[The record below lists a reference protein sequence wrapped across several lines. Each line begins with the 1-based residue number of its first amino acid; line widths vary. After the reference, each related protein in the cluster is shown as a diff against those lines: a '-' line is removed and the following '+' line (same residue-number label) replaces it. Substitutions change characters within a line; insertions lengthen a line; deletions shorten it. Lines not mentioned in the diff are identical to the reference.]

1 MRFFSRICLL
11 GITVLLA
18 NFFVASSALP
28 TAKAADL
35 GATDFNLA
43 LNLAGLAQRS
53 ASVGSLNCSD
63 GSRTFS
69 STTDMMLG
77 LATDTRVQTQLSLNC
92 KPALN
97 INSGVQVITGTM
109 TIPSK
114 GVTDGVVSAECSAR
128 GNMAVTANVTV
139 GAAVAG
145 LLSIN
150 VSSASSPLAFG
161 CSFKGSSASKATEV
175 FGTIEGHAD
184 VTGMC
189 SSACVAVS
197 LTAKATVTSGTGELK
212 GQTGSGTYTYSDAFE
227 LPELAGIADQLA
239 SMKGTKRTR
248 DQRVSCPE
256 GATDCSTYDTSPCP
270 NGEDSCT
277 IETTSCP
284 PGVTCTSVPFVCP
297 PGATCTTIPPRN
309 ASDSQAELRLS
320 NSRPLSQM
328 RVDLRSGAGDVVI
341 VRPMPETANGIA
353 SLNSSQPLTISGP
366 PSAKCVLTLVG
377 RKSVKRTLTLSENGA
392 STIAYSAV
400 QIGTLT
406 RQLGFPAKAKSKPT
420 ITASV
425 TCTVSAGALPAKS
438 RKLILG

>member
-1 MRFFSRICLL
+1 
-11 GITVLLA
+11 
-18 NFFVASSALP
+18 
-28 TAKAADL
+28 
-35 GATDFNLA
+35 
-43 LNLAGLAQRS
+43 
-53 ASVGSLNCSD
+53 
-63 GSRTFS
+63 
-69 STTDMMLG
+69 
-77 LATDTRVQTQLSLNC
+77 
-92 KPALN
+92 
-97 INSGVQVITGTM
+97 
-109 TIPSK
+109 
-114 GVTDGVVSAECSAR
+114 
-128 GNMAVTANVTV
+128 
-139 GAAVAG
+139 
-145 LLSIN
+145 
-150 VSSASSPLAFG
+150 
-161 CSFKGSSASKATEV
+161 
-175 FGTIEGHAD
+175 
-184 VTGMC
+184 MC

-353 SLNSSQPLTISGP
+353 SLNAAQPLTISGP

-377 RKSVKRTLTLSENGA
+377 RKSVKRSLTLSA
-392 STIAYSAV
+392 SGSASVSYSAG
-400 QIGTLT
+400 QITALQ
-406 RQLGFPAKAKSKPT
+406 RQLGLPAKSKTKPM
-420 ITASV
+420 ITANVACSAD
-425 TCTVSAGALPAKS
+425 AGALPTRS
-438 RKLILG
+438 RRLQLG